1 MSQEDLAGVFAPVLT
16 PFTAKLD
23 PDAPTFQRFCRWVLS
38 QGSGLAIFGTN
49 SEANSLSV
57 AERLSLLDAL
67 LAAGLPPRRM
77 MPGTGACALSDAV
90 ALCAAAARAKTA
102 AVLMLPPFYY
112 KDVPEDGLFA
122 FYAETIERAGDAD
135 LRICLYHIP
144 QVSGVAI
151 ALTLIERLIARYPK
165 TMVGIKDSGGDF
177 RHTKAMIDA
186 FPGFRVFCG
195 SERFLLDTMKAGG
208 AGCIS
213 AMANINPAAIVN
225 LYENWNSPGADKFQ
239 ERLNA
244 ARGAFDGVT
253 MIPALKRATA
263 DFGGCASFRNVR
275 PPLMS
280 TADADWER
288 VKSRLN
294 HLAFTMPQLDAM
306 LAGKSGD

>member
-1 MSQEDLAGVFAPVLT
+1 MSNDDLAGVFAPVLT

-23 PDAPTFQRFCRWVLS
+23 PDTAIFQRFCRWVLS

-57 AERLSLLDAL
+57 GERLALLSALLDA
-67 LAAGLPPRRM
+67 GLPASRM

-90 ALCAAAARAKTA
+90 TLCAAAAQAKTA

-122 FYAETIERAGDAD
+122 FYAEAVERVGDAG

-144 QVSGVAI
+144 QVSGVPI
-151 ALTLIERLIARYPK
+151 SLKLIERLIARYPA
-165 TMVGIKDSGGDF
+165 TVVGIKDSGGDF
-177 RHTKAMIDA
+177 KNTKAMIDA
-186 FPGFRVFCG
+186 FPGFRVFSG
-195 SERFLLDTMKAGG
+195 SERFLLETMKAGG

-213 AMANINPAAIVN
+213 AMANINPAAIVS
-225 LYENWNSPGADKFQ
+225 LYQGWNSGEADALQ

-253 MIPALKRATA
+253 MIPALKRAAA
-263 DFGGCASFRNVR
+263 DYGGCASFRFVR
-275 PPLMS
+275 PPLVAA
-280 TADADWER
+280 ADSDWTR
-288 VKSRLN
+288 IKSRLN
-294 HLAFTMPQLDAM
+294 QLAFTMPQLDAM
-306 LAGKSGD
+306 LGG